1 MTVYSFEP
9 FGYDGKDILIETD
22 RRKAGD
28 GFPAYDVVG
37 LSDNICKDAKQIV
50 QDAFNSSGI
59 DFYSSKQT
67 EHILQSL
74 SPADIKKRGF
84 HHTAAMAASI
94 LGYKQKGEPVM
105 VLGELDSEGNMHPV
119 RGAHAA
125 VSYATAVGMKVIV
138 PEENLSEAMEV
149 DGACVITAKNLA
161 ELSERMFFERSKY
174 TVSNSKKNYPEEIT
188 FSNSR
193 INELRYMDT
202 KGFYDSLRAVE
213 IAAAGGHNIMLF
225 GDENSGAHFFAE
237 NVLPALKPAL
247 TFNESKVT
255 SRIHGLAQGEHT
267 DRRPEP
273 VIYPP
278 VQIPHSDIGIE
289 RMFGGGNECRP
300 GVAELSHN
308 GILVMEKPDKFK
320 QSINDILNAAITR
333 KQITLNYAGRSTC
346 YPCNFQLA
354 AVAVDFPRKFRQNTL
369 LSIEITNAVRQN
381 SNDSRVLTL
390 DEMRE
395 HVKLAYNVQRYKGR
409 KNSELSYSELNML
422 SCIRPETAKI
432 FDSFHKRVDP
442 DNNQNQYKL
451 RKFENIL
458 KVAVTIAN
466 MEDRDWLTVPDI
478 AEAIH
483 YAGNDKEMLR
493 ITKEVEKETGI
504 DLGVNSY
511 EEKLLKVFDP
521 DKRIPFTDESMG
533 KLFWNTVKDS
543 LHNHDNNPV
552 LAYKMEREKMKN
564 DPENYFHDISEK
576 IHSSFDSKASFIL
589 TVLEKTEFTLSKD
602 NLQHFAEEICKPEE
616 IYQGKNRSLFLPVN
630 ESTKKLASMYHKC
643 GNGKNHV
650 LETTD
655 SKGNHF
661 FEFKDCCKFGRAE
674 DIQLK
679 TERKNLSDDD
689 GYTR

>member
-9 FGYDGKDILIETD
+9 FGYEGQDVLIETD
-22 RRKAGD
+22 RRNGGN
-28 GFPAYDVVG
+28 GFPAYDIIG
-37 LSDNICKDAKQIV
+37 LSDIVVKDARNII
-50 QDAFNSSGI
+50 QDAFKASGI
-59 DFYSSKQT
+59 DFYSNNQT
-67 EHILQSL
+67 GHILQSL

-94 LGYKQKGEPVM
+94 LGIDKKTEPVM
-105 VLGELDSEGNMHPV
+105 VLGELDSEGNIHAV
-119 RGAHAA
+119 RGVHAA
-125 VSYATAVGMKVIV
+125 VSWATSLGIKVIV
-138 PEENLSEAMEV
+138 PEESLSEAMEV
-149 DGACVITAKNLA
+149 DGAYIQTARNLS
-161 ELSERMFFERSKY
+161 ELSEKILIEKSEY
-174 TVSNSKKNYPEEIT
+174 TLSNSKKEHSEEIT
-188 FSNSR
+188 FSNER
-193 INELRYMDT
+193 LNEIKYMDT
-202 KGFYDSLRAVE
+202 KGFYDTLRAIE
-213 IAAAGGHNIMLF
+213 IAAAGGHNIMLL
-225 GDENSGAHFFAE
+225 GDDNSGASFFAQS
-237 NVLPALKPAL
+237 VLPALMPAL
-247 TFNESKVT
+247 TFAEASVS
-255 SRIHGLAQGEHT
+255 SRIHGLSQDSGRKPLPIT
-267 DRRPEP
+267 
-273 VIYPP
+273 YPP
-278 VQIPHSDIGIE
+278 VQIPNSEISVE
-289 RMFGGGNECRP
+289 KFYGGGPGCRP
-300 GVAELSHN
+300 GIASLAHN
-308 GILVMEKPDKFK
+308 GLLILEKPDNFS
-320 QSINDILNAAITR
+320 QVILDLLNAPLHN
-333 KQITLNYAGRSTC
+333 KHITLTYTGRGSV
-346 YPCNFQLA
+346 YPCDFQLA

-395 HVKLAYNVQRYKGR
+395 HVKLAYNVQRHKGR

-442 DNNQNQYKL
+442 DNDQNQYRL

-504 DLGVNSY
+504 DLGVTSY
-511 EEKLLKVFDP
+511 EEKLLKVSDP
-521 DKRIPFTDESMG
+521 DKRFPFTDESME

-643 GNGKNHV
+643 GNGENHV

-679 TERKNLSDDD
+679 TERKNRSDDD